1 MFPVG
6 RAVAPASL
14 RRVVPLET
22 GRRLDLVRQIADIL
36 APLLRV
42 RAETDVR
49 VEHVA
54 PVSLRLRLGQS
65 RIGRYIPVGAV
76 GVDPEHQQFPR
87 RAVPALAAEIVDQV
101 FMNPQ
106 RLVQQP
112 LVVQIL
118 RRRGFRQDLQDQ
130 LRHGIVGPRLP
141 ILRYEGRV
149 QIRLRRHHEQIRLHN
164 VRRVPL
170 CRVPLQPHGN
180 LRDESVSGL
189 IHDAAAH
196 PILGGVPHVH
206 FDGLRAFVVG
216 IQRAV
221 LVEFTQV
228 DAIGPVV
235 GIRRP
240 FGAVFV
246 GDVVGIAGLVV
257 VQALNVGP
265 PLRQMLQPPCGA
277 CGARRTGH
285 RRVGSS
291 HPHPHAPVG
300 RHNPAIRPFRHRNGH
315 GQTVP

>member
-1 MFPVG
+1 
-6 RAVAPASL
+6 
-14 RRVVPLET
+14 
-22 GRRLDLVRQIADIL
+22 
-36 APLLRV
+36 
-42 RAETDVR
+42 
-49 VEHVA
+49 
-54 PVSLRLRLGQS
+54 
-65 RIGRYIPVGAV
+65 
-76 GVDPEHQQFPR
+76 
-87 RAVPALAAEIVDQV
+87 
-101 FMNPQ
+101 MNPQ

-170 CRVPLQPHGN
+170 CRVPLQPYGN
-180 LRDESVSGL
+180 LLDESVSGL

-246 GDVVGIAGLVV
+246 GDVVGIAGIVV
-257 VQALNVGP
+257 VQALNAGP
-265 PLRQMLQPPCGA
+265 PLRQMLQPPGGA
-277 CGARRTGH
+277 CGACRTRH

-300 RHNPAIRPFRHRNGH
+300 RHNPGIRPFRHRNGH
-315 GQTVP
+315 GHGQTPPLVNAVIILRPGPAFGPASPLNGPAPHRERPCQSVAHVGQTSRQCDSSRARSGGAAWLPRIDYIRSRSTTVPAGSGSTCRTRC